1 MMGGMGVRELIPPCW
16 YCGARYT
23 GDLDDPHICKEVTFG
38 TWVSPPDVIPFT
50 ERPEPP
56 GELREEDAAK
66 VLAVFRELGVLAP

>member
-1 MMGGMGVRELIPPCW
+1 MPEARRERDRAHRAGAPVAERGGCVSL
-16 YCGARYT
+16 
-23 GDLDDPHICKEVTFG
+23 VTFG

-66 VLAVFRELGVLAP
+66 VPAVFCELGVLAP